1 MNGTRSDRSRGF
13 TLLEVLVAFVILAL
27 SLGVLLGIFS
37 AGLRNTRLA
46 ADYSAAVAL
55 SESKL
60 AELGVTTPLVPGI
73 EEGTDTG
80 LFRWRSEVV
89 ELEPVDEVGGL
100 GAARLY
106 RVEVDIA
113 WDSLLGP
120 RTVSLATLRIAE
132 AP

>member
-1 MNGTRSDRSRGF
+1 MNGTRSDRNRGF

-89 ELEPVDEVGGL
+89 ELDPAA
-100 GAARLY
+100 GAEGFDTARLY
-106 RVEVDIA
+106 RAEVEVS

>member
-1 MNGTRSDRSRGF
+1 MNGTQSNRCRGF

-55 SESKL
+55 AESKL
-60 AELGVTTPLVPGI
+60 AEVGVTAPLVPGI
-73 EEGTDTG
+73 EEGAGAG

-89 ELEPVDEVGGL
+89 EMDPVDGTSGI

-106 RVEVDIA
+106 RVEVDVT
-113 WDSLLGP
+113 WESMLGP
-120 RTVSLATLRIAE
+120 RTVSLATLRLAE

>member
-1 MNGTRSDRSRGF
+1 MNGMPSKRCRGF

-55 SESKL
+55 AESRL
-60 AELGVTTPLVPGI
+60 AELGVTSPLVPGI
-73 EEGTDTG
+73 EEGAG
-80 LFRWRSEVV
+80 AGPFRWRAEVV
-89 ELEPVDEVGGL
+89 ELDPVDEVGGP

-106 RVEVDIA
+106 RVEVEIA

-120 RTVSLATLRIAE
+120 RTVSLATLRLAE